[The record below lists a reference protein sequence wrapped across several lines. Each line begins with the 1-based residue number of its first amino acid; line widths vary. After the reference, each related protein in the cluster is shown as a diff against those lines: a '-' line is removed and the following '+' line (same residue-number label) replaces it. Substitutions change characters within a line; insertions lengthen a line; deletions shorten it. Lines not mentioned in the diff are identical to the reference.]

1 MTALVEGAKR
11 LVGKGTSD
19 VSARVA
25 GLEQAVESAGGRLD
39 GEVVEAA
46 AGVVERSSARL
57 RLSAEHTI
65 VALAGATGS
74 GKSSTF
80 NALTGL
86 DLAAVGVKRP
96 TTSWTMACTWG
107 TEGAGELLDWLGVP
121 ARHQVSRNSMLD
133 TPARDDRDLHGLVLL
148 DLPDHDS
155 TEVAHHVE
163 VDRLVKLT
171 DVLVWVLDPQKYADA
186 AIHDRYLRPLASHR
200 DVMLVVLNHID
211 EVPAE
216 RRESMVADLQ
226 RLLKE
231 DGLDGVPV
239 FTTSARHGDGIA
251 EVKKELAARVA
262 AKKATRARLLADVR
276 EAAQHLQ
283 DQNGTTKPGDVARA
297 RKNELVG
304 AFADAA
310 GVPTVVH
317 AVEKATRVRARQATG
332 WPVTK
337 WLAKLRPDP
346 LKRLHL
352 DLGPRGKELT
362 AGARSSVPEATKVER
377 ARVDAV
383 VRAVAD
389 DAAEG
394 LTPPWE
400 AAIRRASVSRLED
413 LNDSLDRAVGDTDL
427 GVGRTPVWWKL
438 VRVLQWLLFFAAVAG
453 GLWLAGLAVMAYLQL
468 PEPATPQ
475 YQGLP
480 VPTLMLL
487 GGVVL
492 GVLVAMLSRVFSNI
506 GAHRRARSADRR
518 LRGAIAKVT
527 EELVVEP
534 IEAEL
539 EAYRRTRE
547 GLAAA
552 LR

>member
-11 LVGKGTSD
+11 LVGRGSSD
-19 VSARVA
+19 VATRVTA
-25 GLEQAVESAGGRLD
+25 LEQAVDSARGRLD
-39 GEVVEAA
+39 DQLVEHAA
-46 AGVVERSSARL
+46 DVAGRSAARL
-57 RLSAEHTI
+57 RLSEEHTI

-107 TEGAGELLDWLGVP
+107 REGAGELLHWLGVP

-133 TPARDDRDLHGLVLL
+133 RPTSDDQDLQGLVLL

-186 AIHDRYLRPLASHR
+186 AIHDRYLRPLASHKE
-200 DVMLVVLNHID
+200 VMLVVLNHID
-211 EVPAE
+211 EVPEE
-216 RRESMVADLQ
+216 RRDAMVADLE
-226 RLLKE
+226 RLLKD

-239 FTTSARHGDGIA
+239 FTTSARHGDGVP
-251 EVKKELAARVA
+251 ELRKELAARVA
-262 AKKATRARLLADVR
+262 AKKATRARLVADVKS
-276 EAAQHLQ
+276 AAQMLQ
-283 DQNGTTKPGDVARA
+283 ERNGTAKPGDVARA
-297 RKNELVG
+297 RKAELVD

-310 GVPTVVH
+310 GVPTVVR
-317 AVEKATRVRARQATG
+317 AVESATRYRARQATG

-352 DLGPRGKELT
+352 DLGASGKELT
-362 AGARSSVPEATKVER
+362 AGARASVPEATQVER
-377 ARVDAV
+377 ARVDTL

-389 DAAEG
+389 DAADG
-394 LTPPWE
+394 LTPPWQ
-400 AAIRRASVSRLED
+400 AAIREASVSRLDD
-413 LNDSLDRAVGDTDL
+413 LNDSLDRAVGGTDL
-427 GVGRTPVWWKL
+427 GVGRTPIWWKL
-438 VRVLQWLLFFAAVAG
+438 IRVIQWMLFLTAVAG
-453 GLWLAGLAVMAYLQL
+453 GIWLGGLAVMGYLQM
-468 PEPATPQ
+468 PEPSTPR
-475 YQGLP
+475 YREMPL
-480 VPTLMLL
+480 PTLMLL
-487 GGVVL
+487 GGVIL
-492 GVLVAMLSRVFSNI
+492 GVLTALLSRVFSNI
-506 GAHRRARSADRR
+506 GAHRRAGSANRR
-518 LRGAIAKVT
+518 LRAAITEVT
-527 EELVVEP
+527 QELVVEP
-534 IEAEL
+534 IEAEI
-539 EAYRRTRE
+539 EAYRRARD